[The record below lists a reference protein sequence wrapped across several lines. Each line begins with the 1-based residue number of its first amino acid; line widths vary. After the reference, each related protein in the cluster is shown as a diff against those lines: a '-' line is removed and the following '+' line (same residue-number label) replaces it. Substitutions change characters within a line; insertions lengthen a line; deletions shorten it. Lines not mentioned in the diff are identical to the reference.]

1 MKKTNTMKNK
11 EGVLYLKKVMSAEDY
26 MNLLRG
32 SALAQSETIKSGMFI
47 SVAQRELAKVKEKV
61 SYLLNHEDSYVRGT
75 TKNILK
81 EAKKNA
87 NKGMFDGV
95 FLCD

>member
-1 MKKTNTMKNK
+1 MRNTNTNK
-11 EGVLYLKKVMSAEDY
+11 EGVLYLRKVMSTEDY
-26 MNLLRG
+26 TNLLRG
-32 SALAQSETIKSGMFI
+32 SALAQSDSIKSGLFI
-47 SVAQRELAKVKEKV
+47 STAQKELAKVKEKI
-61 SYLLNHEDSYVRGT
+61 SYLLDHEDSYVRGT

-87 NKGMFDGV
+87 DWGMFDGV